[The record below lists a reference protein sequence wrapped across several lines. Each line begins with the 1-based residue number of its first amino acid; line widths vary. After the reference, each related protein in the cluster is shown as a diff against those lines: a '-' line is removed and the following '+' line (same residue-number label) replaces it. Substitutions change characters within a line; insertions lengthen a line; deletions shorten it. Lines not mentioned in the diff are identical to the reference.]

1 LIQLHMF
8 DLHLFIETLEK
19 KKTLC
24 NSWTNLMSTK
34 KDKFS
39 IKDKFYMEIAL
50 KLANSRQGLTGSNP
64 AVGCVIVKNDKIISI
79 GQTSFDGRPHAEFN
93 AIKNCIDDLDGS
105 KMYVTLEPCCHHGLT
120 PPCTNIIIKSK
131 ISEVIYSV
139 ADIDKRVRNKSLK
152 ILNSKNIKVKKGL
165 LENKINNF
173 YSTYFFNRK
182 NQLPFVTGKI
192 AVSKNNLIYSK
203 LNKKITNIHSDKFT
217 HLLRYKNDTLM
228 VTYKT
233 LNNDNSKLNCR
244 IKGFSNFSPK
254 RVILDNKLQTKINNY
269 VIKTANKDNTLIFYN
284 QAKKSK
290 ILEFKNKKI
299 QLIKSKVNQQGKFDI
314 KAILKKLYAHNCR
327 NLLIEGGDSL
337 TSHLLKNKIFNRF
350 YLYKS
355 PKNISKETEYLKFNS
370 LDVLKKNYKNKYNLN
385 LYLGKDKITL
395 YKN

>member
-1 LIQLHMF
+1 
-8 DLHLFIETLEK
+8 
-19 KKTLC
+19 
-24 NSWTNLMSTK
+24 MSTK

-39 IKDKFYMEIAL
+39 LKDKFYMEIAL
-50 KLANSRQGLTGSNP
+50 MLANSRQGLTGSNP
-64 AVGCVIVKNDKIISI
+64 SVGCVIVKNDKIISI

-217 HLLRYKNDTLM
+217 HLLRYKNDAIM
-228 VTYKT
+228 VSYKT
-233 LNNDNSKLNCR
+233 LNKDNSKLNCR
-244 IKGFSNFSPK
+244 IKEFGKYSPK
-254 RVILDNKLQTKINNY
+254 RIILDNRLQTKINSY
-269 VIKTANKDNTLIFYN
+269 LIKTANKDNTIIFYN
-284 QAKKSK
+284 QANKSK
-290 ILEFKNKKI
+290 VLDFKKKNI
-299 QLIKSKVNQQGKFDI
+299 QLIRSKVNEQGKFDI
-314 KAILKKLYAHNCR
+314 KAILKKLYKYNCR
-327 NLLIEGGDSL
+327 NLIIEGGDSL
-337 TSHLLKNKIFNRF
+337 TSHLLKNKIFNKF

-355 PKNISKETEYLKFNS
+355 PKNLSKKTEYLKFNS
-370 LDVLKKNYKNKYNLN
+370 LDILKKNYKNKFNLK
-385 LYLGKDKITL
+385 LFLGKDKITL

>member
-1 LIQLHMF
+1 
-8 DLHLFIETLEK
+8 
-19 KKTLC
+19 
-24 NSWTNLMSTK
+24 
-34 KDKFS
+34 
-39 IKDKFYMEIAL
+39 
-50 KLANSRQGLTGSNP
+50 
-64 AVGCVIVKNDKIISI
+64 
-79 GQTSFDGRPHAEFN
+79 
-93 AIKNCIDDLDGS
+93 
-105 KMYVTLEPCCHHGLT
+105 
-120 PPCTNIIIKSK
+120 
-131 ISEVIYSV
+131 VIYSV
-139 ADIDKRVRNKSLK
+139 ADIDRRVRNKSLK

-165 LENKINNF
+165 LEDKINNF

-217 HLLRYKNDTLM
+217 HLLRYKNDALM

-370 LDVLKKNYKNKYNLN
+370 LDVLKKNYKNKFNLN

>member
-1 LIQLHMF
+1 
-8 DLHLFIETLEK
+8 
-19 KKTLC
+19 
-24 NSWTNLMSTK
+24 MSTK

-39 IKDKFYMEIAL
+39 LKDKFYMEIAL

-64 AVGCVIVKNDKIISI
+64 SVGCVIVKNDKIISI

-93 AIKNCIDDLDGS
+93 AIKNCIDDLNGS
-105 KMYVTLEPCCHHGLT
+105 KMYVTLEPCCHYGLT
-120 PPCTNIIIKSK
+120 PPCTDIIIKSK
-131 ISEVIYSV
+131 ISQVIYS
-139 ADIDKRVRNKSLK
+139 ATDIDKRVRNKSLK
-152 ILNSKNIKVKKGL
+152 ILKSNNIKVKKGL

-203 LNKKITNIHSDKFT
+203 LNKKITNRHSDKFT
-217 HLLRYKNDTLM
+217 HLLRYKNDALM

-233 LNNDNSKLNCR
+233 LNKDNSKLNCR

-254 RVILDNKLQTKINNY
+254 RIILDNKLQTKIDSY
-269 VIKTANKDNTLIFYN
+269 VMKTANKDNTIIFYN
-284 QAKKSK
+284 QADKSK
-290 ILEFKNKKI
+290 ILKFKKKKI
-299 QLIKSKVNQQGKFDI
+299 QLIKSKVNQQGKFDV
-314 KAILKKLYAHNCR
+314 KVILKKLYKNNCR

-337 TSHLLKNKIFNRF
+337 TSHLLKSKIFNKF

-355 PKNISKETEYLKFNS
+355 PKNLSKETDYLKFNS
-370 LDVLKKNYKNKYNLN
+370 LDVLKKNYKNKLNLN
-385 LYLGKDKITL
+385 QFLGKDKITL